1 MAVVHEARMREHI
14 SNEGS
19 TDRLRNNVGSVRMT
33 CPECGPDRRKSKDRS
48 LSVKMD
54 GPRAVFF
61 CHHCEIGGAVT
72 LSQPK
77 NDWAKA
83 PEVMPVA
90 EDVQS
95 VMSLSDDQLA
105 WLSGSRSI
113 SKETAE
119 GCGMTSGSMYIR
131 SRSARVACIGWQY
144 KNKDGSEATKWRDGA
159 KNFTQTGSARSLWR
173 IDEWKGGD
181 LIICEGELDAMSFE
195 EAGVFATSVPNGAPS
210 SSTNGDAGVK
220 YSYLWDAK
228 DKIDAAKR
236 IILATDSDEPG
247 RLLSEEIA
255 RRVGK
260 ARCWRCVFP
269 EGCKDA
275 NDVLVKHGPEAL
287 KGVLSEATPW
297 PVHGLRNVSEFRA
310 DVTEIFENGVDGGR
324 ASGLKSLDKLFR
336 ACPQTLTICT
346 GIPGSGKS
354 AFLTWL
360 SVRLSATSNWQCA
373 IFSAETSTQIL
384 LLQLAS
390 AFTDRPYMGHDKM
403 SREELDSALDWISS
417 RYVFLDE
424 TQTDI
429 ESVIERAQAAV
440 LRNGVRM
447 LIVDPYNFLTGTS
460 EGSDDGLARI
470 NNLLTSLK
478 SLAVSHD
485 LAIFLVAHP
494 VKMYRQQ
501 DGTTPIPTGYSVSGS
516 SAFYNVADAG
526 ITLSRVSDGKALFTS
541 WKSRF
546 PWIGALGQTS
556 LDFNHRTGAF
566 SESTDEELDELF
578 DSL

>member
-1 MAVVHEARMREHI
+1 MAVALETKMREHI

-19 TDRLRNNVGSVRMT
+19 AGRLNSTGGSVRMT
-33 CPECGPDRRKSKDRS
+33 CPECGPERRKSKDRS

-72 LSQPK
+72 LTQPE
-77 NDWAKA
+77 NNWAKA
-83 PEVMPVA
+83 PEEMPVA
-90 EDVQS
+90 EDVQT
-95 VMSLSDDQLA
+95 VASLSDDQLA
-105 WLSGSRSI
+105 WLKDSRHI
-113 SKETAE
+113 SKETVE
-119 GCGMTSGSMYIR
+119 VCGMASGSMYIR
-131 SRSARVACIGWQY
+131 SRGGNVPCIGWQY
-144 KNKDGSEATKWRDGA
+144 KNKDGSSAVKWRDGA
-159 KNFTQTGSARSLWR
+159 KNFTQTGSSRSLWR

-181 LIICEGELDAMSFE
+181 LIICEGELDAMSFV
-195 EAGVFATSVPNGAPS
+195 EAGLFATSVPNGAPS
-210 SSTNGDAGVK
+210 TSSKGDAGVK

-228 DKIDAAKR
+228 DKIDVAKR

-275 NDVLVKHGPEAL
+275 NDVLVKLGPEAL
-287 KGVLSEATPW
+287 KKILSEATPW

-310 DVTEIFENGVDGGR
+310 DVTDIFENGIDMGR

-360 SVRLSATSNWQCA
+360 SVRLSAMSDWQCA

-390 AFTDRPYMGHDKM
+390 AFTDRPYMGPDKM
-403 SREELDSALDWISS
+403 SREELDSALDWISN

-447 LIVDPYNFLTGTS
+447 LVVDPYNFLTSASG
-460 EGSDDGLARI
+460 GGDDGVAQI
-470 NNLLTSLK
+470 NGLLTNLK
-478 SLAVSHD
+478 ALAVSHD

-546 PWIGALGQTS
+546 PWIGSLGQTP
-556 LDFNHRTGAF
+556 LNFNHRTGAF